1 MFEYFI
7 EPLSFSFMQNALFA
21 GAAVAIVCAVLSC
34 YLVLKGWALMGDAV
48 SHAVLPGVILA
59 YVLALPLGVGA
70 FVSGLGCALLTGY
83 VKDNSRI
90 KEDTVMGIVF
100 SALFALGIV
109 LFAKIETEHHLTH
122 ILFGNMLGVSS
133 ADMWQIIITSV
144 IVTLVLTVKYKDF
157 MLYCFDKSHAKVAGL
172 NVKLLHYGLL
182 TLMALAIVA
191 SIQIVGVIMVVA
203 MLIGP
208 GIIAMMLTKQFGWMM
223 FIACIVSLLSTFA
236 GVVVSYH
243 IDGATSSCII
253 LIQSA
258 LFIAALAFSKWQSKA
273 SHRQLSQVAH

>member
-7 EPLSFSFMQNALFA
+7 EPLSYSFMQNALFA

-34 YLVLKGWALMGDAV
+34 YMVLKGWALMGDAV

-59 YVLALPLGVGA
+59 YVLALPLSVGA
-70 FVSGLGCALLTGY
+70 FISGLGCALLTGY

-122 ILFGNMLGVSS
+122 ILFGNMLGV
-133 ADMWQIIITSV
+133 AKGDMWQIVITSA
-144 IVTLVLTVKYKDF
+144 IVTLVLTIKYKDF

-172 NVKLLHYGLL
+172 NVRLLHYALL

-208 GIIAMMLTKQFGWMM
+208 GIIALMLTKQFGWMM
-223 FIACIVSLLSTFA
+223 VAACLVSLFSTFA
-236 GVVVSYH
+236 GVVISYH

-253 LIQSA
+253 LVQSA
-258 LFIAALAFSKWQSKA
+258 IFITVLALTKWKGRVVN
-273 SHRQLSQVAH
+273 RQLSHS

>member
-1 MFEYFI
+1 MFDYLL
-7 EPLSFSFMQNALFA
+7 EPLQFEFMQRALLS
-21 GAAVAIVCAVLSC
+21 GVAVAIMCAVLSC
-34 YLVLKGWALMGDAV
+34 YMVLKGWALMGDAV

-109 LFAKIETEHHLTH
+109 LFAKIETEHHLMH
-122 ILFGNMLGVSS
+122 ILFGNMLGV
-133 ADMWQIIITSV
+133 AEQDMWQIIITSAV
-144 IVTLVLTVKYKDF
+144 VTLVLSVKYKDF

-172 NVKLLHYGLL
+172 NVRFLHYALL

-203 MLIGP
+203 MLIAP
-208 GIIAMMLTKQFGWMM
+208 GMIALLLTKQFGKMLV
-223 FIACIVSLLSTFA
+223 IASIVSVISTFV
-236 GVVVSYH
+236 GVIVSYH

-253 LIQSA
+253 LVQSG
-258 LFIAALAFSKWQSKA
+258 LFVSILSLKKWR
-273 SHRQLSQVAH
+273 SHINLKQLSQA

>member
-1 MFEYFI
+1 MFDYLL
-7 EPLSFSFMQNALFA
+7 EPLQFEFMQRALLA
-21 GAAVAIVCAVLSC
+21 GVAVAIMCAVLSC
-34 YLVLKGWALMGDAV
+34 YMVLKGWALMGDAV

-109 LFAKIETEHHLTH
+109 LFAKIETEHHLMH
-122 ILFGNMLGVSS
+122 ILFGNMLGV
-133 ADMWQIIITSV
+133 AEQDMWQIIITSAV
-144 IVTLVLTVKYKDF
+144 VTLVLSVKYKDF

-172 NVKLLHYGLL
+172 NVRFLHYALL

-203 MLIGP
+203 MLIAP
-208 GIIAMMLTKQFGWMM
+208 GMIALLLTKQFGKMLV
-223 FIACIVSLLSTFA
+223 IASIVSVISTFV
-236 GVVVSYH
+236 GVIVSYH

-253 LIQSA
+253 LVQSG
-258 LFIAALAFSKWQSKA
+258 LFVSILSLKKWR
-273 SHRQLSQVAH
+273 SHIKLKQLSQA

>member
-1 MFEYFI
+1 MFEFFI
-7 EPLSFSFMQNALFA
+7 EPLSYPFMQNALFA

-34 YLVLKGWALMGDAV
+34 YMVLKGWALMGDAV

-59 YVLALPLGVGA
+59 YVLALPLSVGA
-70 FVSGLGCALLTGY
+70 FISGLGCALLTGY

-122 ILFGNMLGVSS
+122 ILFGNMLGV
-133 ADMWQIIITSV
+133 ARGDMWQIIITSA
-144 IVTLVLTVKYKDF
+144 IVTLILTVKYKDF

-208 GIIAMMLTKQFGWMM
+208 GIIALMLTKQFGWMM
-223 FIACIVSLLSTFA
+223 VVACLVSLFSTFA
-236 GVVVSYH
+236 GVVISYH

-253 LIQSA
+253 LVQSA
-258 LFIAALAFSKWQSKA
+258 IFIAVLALTKWKGRVVN
-273 SHRQLSQVAH
+273 RQLSHS

>member
-1 MFEYFI
+1 MFDYLL
-7 EPLSFSFMQNALFA
+7 EPLQFEFMQRALLS
-21 GAAVAIVCAVLSC
+21 GMAVAIMCAVLSC
-34 YLVLKGWALMGDAV
+34 YMVLKGWALMGDAV

-109 LFAKIETEHHLTH
+109 LFAKIETEHHLMH
-122 ILFGNMLGVSS
+122 ILFGNMLGV
-133 ADMWQIIITSV
+133 AEQDMWQIIITSAV
-144 IVTLVLTVKYKDF
+144 VTLVLSVKNKDF

-172 NVKLLHYGLL
+172 NVRFLHYALL

-203 MLIGP
+203 MLIAP
-208 GIIAMMLTKQFGWMM
+208 GMIALLLTKQFGKMLV
-223 FIACIVSLLSTFA
+223 IASIVSVISTFV
-236 GVVVSYH
+236 GVIVSYH

-253 LIQSA
+253 LVQSG
-258 LFIAALAFSKWQSKA
+258 LFVSILSLKKWR
-273 SHRQLSQVAH
+273 SHINLKQLSQA